1 FYFQM
6 IFNTLAML
14 ILGGM
19 ATVTGAVTGV
29 IVLSVG
35 LEFIRSIESG
45 VTIAGLQLPQ
55 LLGLSGV
62 ALGVVIVLCMAFRPS
77 GISGRY
83 ELDELLSR
91 FFRRN
96 AK

>member
-1 FYFQM
+1 
-6 IFNTLAML
+6 
-14 ILGGM
+14 
-19 ATVTGAVTGV
+19 
-29 IVLSVG
+29 
-35 LEFIRSIESG
+35 
-45 VTIAGLQLPQ
+45 VTIGSIQLPQ

-91 FFRRN
+91 YLRRN